1 MADPSLHA
9 VTEDDGA
16 VERRHV
22 GVSARGLASGSS
34 RSGSAIPLAAR
45 LVLARLDR
53 LRDGR
58 LTVHL
63 PGGEHRVVGGCG
75 SPDADITI
83 HHWRFFSRLLRG
95 ADVGAGE
102 SYVDGDWSTPDLVAL
117 SRLFLANEEVLAP
130 PRLVGLLGRMRDR
143 LLHLLRTNTR
153 LQARR
158 NIHAHYD
165 LSNDFYGLFLDPSMT
180 YSTALFTDPAQ
191 GLEAAQRAKY
201 ARLADWAGLRPGDH
215 VLEIGCG
222 WGGFAEYAAG
232 ELGCRVTGITLS
244 EEQARYARRRLEAR
258 GLGDRVEIRIV
269 DYRDVEGR
277 YDAVVSI
284 EMLEAV
290 GHRYL
295 DDFFAACDR
304 VLRPG
309 GRVAL
314 QAITIPDRVYDRYRR
329 GTDWIR
335 KYIFPGGH
343 LPSLGALQAAMA
355 RRSGFVIDRMENV
368 GDHYATTLRHWR
380 RRFWMKVDAVR
391 VLGFDDRFVR
401 LWDFYLASCEAAFRQ
416 RQIGNAQLQLSRI
429 GDAVRGRQAP
439 EAERPDHGR
448 P

>member
-16 VERRHV
+16 VERRHL
-22 GVSARGLASGSS
+22 GVSARGLASGS
-34 RSGSAIPLAAR
+34 RRPRPALPLAAR
-45 LVLARLDR
+45 IVLARLNR
-53 LRDGR
+53 VRAGR

-63 PGGEHRVVGGCG
+63 PGGEHRVVGGGG
-75 SPDADITI
+75 SPDAVMTV
-83 HHWRFFSRLLRG
+83 HRWRFFSRLLRG

-117 SRLFLANEEVLAP
+117 TRLFLANEEVLAP

-143 LLHLLRTNTR
+143 VLHLLRTNTR
-153 LQARR
+153 FQARR

-180 YSTALFTDPAQ
+180 YSAALFSDPAQ

-201 ARLADWAGLRPGDH
+201 ARLAEWAGLRPGDH

-244 EEQARYARRRLEAR
+244 EEQARYARRRFEAR

-314 QAITIPDRVYDRYRR
+314 QTITIPDRVYDRYRR

-355 RRSGFVIDRMENV
+355 RRTGFVIDRMENV

-380 RRFWMKVDAVR
+380 RRFWMKIDAVR
-391 VLGFDDRFVR
+391 ALGFDERFVR
-401 LWDFYLASCEAAFRQ
+401 LWDFYLASCEAAFLQ

-439 EAERPDHGR
+439 DAEAPDRGR